1 MSFTPGPFEICTDDF
16 DNSRYL
22 RRLGAEHGDGFVV
35 ERIVAKGIDSP
46 HDASLFATAP
56 ELLEALEALV
66 IRSECFGMGEST
78 DEYCA
83 AKAVIA
89 KARGEGV

>member
-1 MSFTPGPFEICTDDF
+1 MSFTPGPFEVCTDDF
-16 DNSRYL
+16 DDSHYL
-22 RRLGAEHGDGFVV
+22 RRLGADRGDGFVV

-56 ELLEALEALV
+56 ELLEALELCFKLSGDRMSCTEEV
-66 IRSECFGMGEST
+66 MIR
-78 DEYCA
+78 DL
-83 AKAVIA
+83 IA